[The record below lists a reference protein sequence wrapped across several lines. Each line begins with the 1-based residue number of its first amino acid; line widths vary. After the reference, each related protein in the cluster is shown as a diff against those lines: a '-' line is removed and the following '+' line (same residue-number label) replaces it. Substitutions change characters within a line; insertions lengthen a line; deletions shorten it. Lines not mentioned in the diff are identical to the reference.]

1 MGAFFTDHRV
11 ADEAL
16 KSGGQEGLEGGN
28 SIPLSFQTG
37 IKKPSNTFFEKL
49 YAATIASPALR
60 CVHPRVQFCRLR
72 HTGFGSKEPG

>member
-37 IKKPSNTFFEKL
+37 IKKPSNAFFKKL
-49 YAATIASPALR
+49 NAAAIASPVLK
-60 CVHPRVQFCRLR
+60 CVHPRVQFCCLR
-72 HTGFGSKEPG
+72 HTGFGLREPG